1 MKKNLLIA
9 LSILF
14 SVTLFAQNP
23 AVSITI
29 SNVTETS
36 FTATFAPNADCA
48 KYDYVAMTDDDI
60 NMWSMFAGSV
70 DNLITMFGVHAT
82 AADTHIWNSDI
93 APGTT
98 YKVMVRPFDA
108 ADNPYP
114 YTYEEVTTLSS
125 GGSGTAE
132 ISVTV
137 SDITESTVHI
147 ICIPNDQTALYYDGL
162 CTVDYFNS
170 VPLDTVKSIIMENPN
185 NLQYATDDWTWP
197 GLMSNTDYY
206 AIAFGQNSDG
216 VWGPD
221 SIVPFTTLGN
231 GGGDSTGVTNINEPV
246 IVLYPMPC
254 QGSFNI
260 AGKDIAGSSAQL
272 FTIGGQLVG
281 TYNLDSDNTHISTN
295 LPSGNY
301 IIRVL
306 NANGQT
312 MGRKNI
318 VIQ

>member
-1 MKKNLLIA
+1 MKKSLLVA

-14 SVTLFAQNP
+14 SVSLFAQNP
-23 AVSITI
+23 EVNISI

-36 FTATFAPNADCA
+36 ISATFTPNATCA
-48 KYDYVAMTDDDI
+48 RYDYVAMTDEEI
-60 NMWSMFAGSV
+60 NTWLMFTGSV
-70 DNLITMFGVHAT
+70 DGLISMFGVHAT
-82 AADTHIWNSDI
+82 GPDSHNWTGF

-108 ADNPYP
+108 SDTPYP
-114 YTYEEVTTLSS
+114 YTYEEVTTLSA

-132 ISVTV
+132 ISVSV
-137 SDITESTVHI
+137 SEITESTVRI
-147 ICIPNDQTALYYDGL
+147 ICTPNDQTALYYDGL
-162 CTVDYFNS
+162 CTVDLFNS
-170 VPLDTVKSIIMENPN
+170 VPLDTVKSFIMENPN
-185 NLQYATDDWTWP
+185 NLQYAADDWTWP

-231 GGGDSTGVTNINEPV
+231 TGVADINGPV

-260 AGKDIAGSSAQL
+260 AGKDIAGSTAQL